1 VDVLSPRPEGTGP
14 RTPRRSRT
22 GGAATAGGGP
32 ATLAS
37 ASATDLVRLRAAAGV
52 DLGDPERL
60 TPRTRRAVSVA
71 TEVGAPLLDA
81 LDGAVAAEDDARRAA
96 RAVAVASAQTR
107 AVAGGLLLA
116 PVVLVPGLG
125 RLVGADLLAFY
136 TTPLGLGVGAVGL
149 ALLLAGGLVV
159 AGLVR
164 RVGRAT
170 TGAAGPWLAAAV
182 AGVAAGGLVHP
193 LAAVPT
199 VGALLVRARRRRAA
213 LPAAP
218 GVDEAADLVA
228 TALAGGVPP
237 GEALRLAAREL
248 PEHASELR
256 RLALELELGIEPDPM
271 GEPGP
276 ATAARPDAV
285 ARPDAAARPE
295 AGLTRLRLVLATAT
309 SVGAAAAPAARRL
322 ARDLRADD
330 LARVLA
336 AAERLPAQLTF
347 PTALCLLPA
356 TLLLVGA
363 PMVHAGLA
371 AAAT

>member
-237 GEALRLAAREL
+237 GEALRLAAGEL

-276 ATAARPDAV
+276 ATAARPDAAV
-285 ARPDAAARPE
+285 RPD

>member
-1 VDVLSPRPEGTGP
+1 VDVLSAHPD
-14 RTPRRSRT
+14 
-22 GGAATAGGGP
+22 AA
-32 ATLAS
+32 

-52 DLGDPERL
+52 DLGDPARL

-81 LDGAVAAEDDARRAA
+81 LDGAAAAEDDARRAA

-125 RLVGADLLAFY
+125 RLVGADLLGFY
-136 TTPLGLGVGAVGL
+136 TTPLGLGVGAVGV
-149 ALLLAGGLVV
+149 ALIATGAALV
-159 AGLVR
+159 AWLVR
-164 RVGRAT
+164 RVGRPPSAT
-170 TGAAGPWLAAAV
+170 AAGPWIVAAV
-182 AGVAAGGLVHP
+182 AGAATGWIVHP
-193 LAAVPT
+193 AAAVPT
-199 VGALLVRARRRRAA
+199 AGVLVVRARRRRATPPVA
-213 LPAAP
+213 I
-218 GVDEAADLVA
+218 GIDEAADLVA

-237 GEALRLAAREL
+237 GEALRLAAAEL
-248 PEHASELR
+248 PAHASDLR
-256 RLALELELGIEPDPM
+256 RLALELELGLEPT
-271 GEPGP
+271 
-276 ATAARPDAV
+276 TAHRTD
-285 ARPDAAARPE
+285 
-295 AGLTRLRLVLATAT
+295 AGLARLRLVLTTAT
-309 SVGAAAAPAARRL
+309 SVGAAAAPATRRL

>member
-1 VDVLSPRPEGTGP
+1 VAVLSRHPDGTGS
-14 RTPRRSRT
+14 RSSRRSRT
-22 GGAATAGGGP
+22 GGEGTAGGGP
-32 ATLAS
+32 AAF
-37 ASATDLVRLRAAAGV
+37 ASATAADLVRLRAAAGV

-81 LDGAVAAEDDARRAA
+81 LDGAAAAEDDARRAT

-136 TTPLGLGVGAVGL
+136 TSPLGLGVGAVGL
-149 ALLLAGGLVV
+149 ALLLVGGLVV

-164 RVGRAT
+164 RVGRVT
-170 TGAAGPWLAAAV
+170 TAAAAGPWLAAAV
-182 AGVAAGGLVHP
+182 AGAAVGVLVHP

-199 VGALLVRARRRRAA
+199 VGVLVVRARRRRAA

-237 GEALRLAAREL
+237 GEALRLAAGEL

-256 RLALELELGIEPDPM
+256 RLALELELGLEPDPVDQ
-271 GEPGP
+271 PGP
-276 ATAARPDAV
+276 AAAARPDA
-285 ARPDAAARPE
+285 
-295 AGLTRLRLVLATAT
+295 GLARLRLVLATAT